1 MPHSPLTAR
10 TAVGGGVDRHDAASP
25 PAKVRWPACGVPR
38 LRQTAKHYWNRTPA
52 RARYTPDRRF
62 FRGAARTHE
71 QNTEPRDYR
80 RGVSTRRAPASTDGT
95 VCTTDE
101 TQGFMKVLVGGSDD
115 QILGFTT
122 VGAEAGEVM
131 AVVQTAMLAS
141 VPHVTPPRIGNRKG
155 PASRNTQI
163 VDAKRNSGYWPS
175 RGPMVAN
182 GASRS
187 ATSPQLQRQP
197 QHDFEA
203 SRCNQSLT
211 PKGFFVNRL
220 RPTAPERAQSLDIQ
234 LGGFC
239 TSSVTRL
246 GLLYTAPAR
255 KQFPEPQCSKFFVAL
270 DIYVSM
276 VSVGLQAIALDWG
289 RNSGEPGSVPALFKN
304 TRSHMGPPIELLW
317 RATCCPSVFG
327 SGF

>member
-38 LRQTAKHYWNRTPA
+38 FRQTAKHYWNRTPA
-52 RARYTPDRRF
+52 RPRYTPDRRF

-95 VCTTDE
+95 VCATDE

-141 VPHVTPPRIGNRKG
+141 VPHVTPPRIGNRNG
-155 PASRNTQI
+155 LAEHADRGRQAQFRLLAEPWADGRERGEPIRDIAAAST
-163 VDAKRNSGYWPS
+163 
-175 RGPMVAN
+175 
-182 GASRS
+182 S
-187 ATSPQLQRQP
+187 ATAR
-197 QHDFEA
+197 F
-203 SRCNQSLT
+203 R
-211 PKGFFVNRL
+211 GF
-220 RPTAPERAQSLDIQ
+220 A
-234 LGGFC
+234 
-239 TSSVTRL
+239 
-246 GLLYTAPAR
+246 
-255 KQFPEPQCSKFFVAL
+255 
-270 DIYVSM
+270 M
-276 VSVGLQAIALDWG
+276 
-289 RNSGEPGSVPALFKN
+289 
-304 TRSHMGPPIELLW
+304 
-317 RATCCPSVFG
+317 
-327 SGF
+327 